1 MPETQNPELL
11 KWCLIISYFNEIEG
25 PKIFYCKNLLS
36 SIKHVDLEKILD
48 VLDYN
53 IGEETYIFAFRKHQI
68 INYLFYIN
76 SKFARGGQDL
86 IMISYVIEPE
96 YFRMKNIDEFKYLES
111 KKPILEKYAKDLKA
125 LSEFSNFL
133 HNKNITSFN
142 NSLNS
147 KEFWIQFRE
156 LFNKYLKIL
165 SPSFMD
171 EFEKWIPIQLQCPIC
186 YEKKIIEIPER
197 IISSENRNLININI
211 PRYKICQHAFVVS
224 VDKNFKVH
232 DSESIDFDLTS
243 FEKRN
248 KLIPFNINVFKI
260 KSNIKPDL
268 LANIL
273 YLLLHGKKILLI
285 LRKSNEF
292 NKEIIHFFQ
301 YIFQDSFKIDIS
313 IKNKSE
319 YKKEKKNYKNYIVLM
334 RYPLRAYINKSKI
347 NFEFEQEIID
357 SFYKNSDSIGC
368 IISLKNK
375 IQEIYELSQKLSEM
389 NTKAGYIQRKE
400 AIRYLEDTHF
410 LRIKKDFFYF
420 LMGVV
425 KNYFAI
431 NIKLSYEV
439 LANRIDEM
447 WGIRQ

>member
-1 MPETQNPELL
+1 MTQKPELL

-25 PKIFYCKNLLS
+25 PKIFYCNSLLN
-36 SIKHVDLEKILD
+36 SIKHTDLEKILD

-96 YFRMKNIDEFKYLES
+96 YFRMKNVDEFKYLES
-111 KKPILEKYAKDLKA
+111 KKPILEKYAKELKA
-125 LSEFSNFL
+125 LSDFPNIL
-133 HNKNITSFN
+133 RNKNITSFN
-142 NSLNS
+142 KSLHS

-156 LFNKYLKIL
+156 LYNKYLKLL
-165 SPSFMD
+165 SPIFMD
-171 EFEKWIPIQLQCPIC
+171 EFEKWIPILPQCPIC
-186 YEKKIIEIPER
+186 YEKKRIEIPER
-197 IISSENRNLININI
+197 IINSENRSLTNIKI
-211 PRYKICQHAFVVS
+211 PKYKICQHAFVVS

-232 DSESIDFDLTS
+232 ESENIDFDLTS
-243 FEKRN
+243 FEKQN
-248 KLIPFNINVFKI
+248 KLKPFNINVFKI
-260 KSNIKPDL
+260 KSNIKPQL
-268 LANIL
+268 LVNIL
-273 YLLLHGKKILLI
+273 YVLLHGKKVLLI

-292 NKEIIHFFQ
+292 NKELINFFQ

-313 IKNKSE
+313 IKNKRE
-319 YKKEKKNYKNYIVLM
+319 FKKEKTYYKNHIVLM
-334 RYPLRAYINKSKI
+334 RYHPKYINKPKI
-347 NFEFEQEIID
+347 DNFEFEKEIID
-357 SFYKNSDSIGC
+357 YFYKKNDPIAC

-375 IQEIYELSQKLSEM
+375 IQEIYGLSQKLSEM
-389 NTKAGYIQRKE
+389 NTKTGYIQRKE
-400 AIRYLEDTHF
+400 AIRYLEDTFF

-420 LMGVV
+420 LLGVV

-439 LANRIDEM
+439 LAKRIDEM

>member
-1 MPETQNPELL
+1 
-11 KWCLIISYFNEIEG
+11 
-25 PKIFYCKNLLS
+25 
-36 SIKHVDLEKILD
+36 
-48 VLDYN
+48 
-53 IGEETYIFAFRKHQI
+53 
-68 INYLFYIN
+68 
-76 SKFARGGQDL
+76 
-86 IMISYVIEPE
+86 
-96 YFRMKNIDEFKYLES
+96 
-111 KKPILEKYAKDLKA
+111 
-125 LSEFSNFL
+125 
-133 HNKNITSFN
+133 
-142 NSLNS
+142 
-147 KEFWIQFRE
+147 
-156 LFNKYLKIL
+156 
-165 SPSFMD
+165 MD

>member
-1 MPETQNPELL
+1 MTHKPELL
-11 KWCLIISYFNEIEG
+11 KWCLIISYFNEIKG

-36 SIKHVDLEKILD
+36 NIKQADLEKILD

-53 IGEETYIFAFRKHQI
+53 IGEETYIFAFRNHQI

-111 KKPILEKYAKDLKA
+111 KKPILEKYANDLKA
-125 LSEFSNFL
+125 LSEFSNIL
-133 HNKNITSFN
+133 HNKTITSFKT
-142 NSLNS
+142 SLYS

-156 LFNKYLKIL
+156 LYNKYLKIL
-165 SPSFMD
+165 SPRFMD

-186 YEKKIIEIPER
+186 YEKKVIEIPER
-197 IISSENRNLININI
+197 IISSENKNLINIKI
-211 PRYKICQHAFVVS
+211 PRYKICQHAFMVS
-224 VDKNFKVH
+224 IDKNFKVH
-232 DSESIDFDLTS
+232 ESESIDFDLTS
-243 FEKRN
+243 FEKRKN
-248 KLIPFNINVFKI
+248 LKPFNINVFKI

-268 LANIL
+268 LVNIL
-273 YLLLHGKKILLI
+273 YLLLHGKKLVLI

-292 NKEIIHFFQ
+292 NMELINFFQ

-313 IKNKSE
+313 IKNKRE
-319 YKKEKKNYKNYIVLM
+319 FKKEKKNYNNYIVLM
-334 RYPLRAYINKSKI
+334 RYPFRAYINNPKI
-347 NFEFEQEIID
+347 NFEFEKEIID
-357 SFYKNSDSIGC
+357 YFYKNNDPIAC

-375 IQEIYELSQKLSEM
+375 IQEIYGLSQKLSEM

-400 AIRYLEDTHF
+400 AIRCLEDSYF

-420 LMGVV
+420 LLGVV

-439 LANRIDEM
+439 LAKKIDEM